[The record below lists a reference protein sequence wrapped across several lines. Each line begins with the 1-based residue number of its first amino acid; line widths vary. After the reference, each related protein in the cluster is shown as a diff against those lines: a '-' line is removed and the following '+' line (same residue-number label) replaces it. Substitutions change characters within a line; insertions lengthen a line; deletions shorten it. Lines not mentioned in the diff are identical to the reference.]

1 MEPYNLAD
9 VSGDIAVN
17 HEALRLIFRNCAVHR
32 DASGRDS
39 DHGAYSQQIA
49 ARILTKKPPNAVHR
63 RSEVFSASTPLAS
76 FQFHPLAITVF
87 FL

>member
-1 MEPYNLAD
+1 MLQQLPF
-9 VSGDIAVN
+9 
-17 HEALRLIFRNCAVHR
+17 HFLRLIERNAASIQPISFNLKCP